1 MFSSGIFILAVLRG
15 GIDEVFGL
23 RWLYLALPL
32 LFVVAGCSSSGGSAP
47 PEEEHSG
54 DGEAHVTVRTELAKL
69 GTLIDTVEAMG
80 RCEALPDHIAMLTPA
95 VEGHVHELL
104 VGQGDVVRKGQPI
117 VEFDKAVA
125 QADLA
130 EKTATRNGLG
140 ASLALLKSLPRRE
153 ERRVSE
159 LAVEQA
165 RVAVERSQG
174 PCQ

>member
-1 MFSSGIFILAVLRG
+1 MRFLV
-15 GIDEVFGL
+15 L

-32 LFVVAGCSSSGGSAP
+32 LFLLAGCSSSGGSAP

-104 VGQGDVVRKGQPI
+104 VGQGDVVRKGSRSLNSTRRSRRPI
-117 VEFDKAVA
+117 LRRRRQREMGSVRLWLCLNHSLVGRSAGSASWQSNK
-125 QADLA
+125 
-130 EKTATRNGLG
+130 LG
-140 ASLALLKSLPRRE
+140 
-153 ERRVSE
+153 
-159 LAVEQA
+159 
-165 RVAVERSQG
+165 
-174 PCQ
+174 